1 MSVAESITLN
11 NLELSRIF
19 FAMVLL
25 LISGHFWGYLFHRF
39 TLPRVIGE
47 IFGGLLLGPTVLGYF
62 FPQAHDWIFN
72 GFEAEGKLL
81 SIIYWFGLVLLM
93 FISGF
98 ELQKS
103 FGKEDRKL
111 IGVTLLGATVI
122 PFLAGWLAPFFYDFS
137 PYLGSKSSMPALT
150 LVIAIA
156 VAVTSI
162 PVISKIFLD
171 LGIINTRF
179 AKIILATATIQDVI
193 LWVALAIATGI
204 VSTNSLSV
212 SKIITTVLITIGFF
226 GLALLV
232 MPRLIRFSS
241 GLRYNLLVKSSASG
255 YVLFICFLFSA
266 VANVLEINIVFGA
279 FLAGIIIGVMPHEQF
294 GKAKEHIKDISLAF
308 FIPIYFAIVG
318 LKIDLIYHF
327 DVFFFLG
334 FMIFATALAATGTL
348 IALKLAKQDWL
359 SSFNIS
365 VAMNTRGGPGI
376 VLATVAFDLGI
387 INQTFF
393 VTLVLIAIVTS
404 LLAGYWFKYVI
415 SKGWPLLDSERLEA
429 PVLAPQE
436 WPELPHSSKLHA

>member
-1 MSVAESITLN
+1 MNVAESITLN

-19 FAMVLL
+19 FAIVLL
-25 LISGHFWGYLFHRF
+25 LSSGHFFGYLFYRF
-39 TLPRVIGE
+39 ALPRVIGE
-47 IFGGLLLGPTVLGYF
+47 IFGGMLLGPTVLGYF
-62 FPQAHDWIFN
+62 LPQAHNWIFN
-72 GFEAEGKLL
+72 AFEAEGKLL

-122 PFLAGWLAPFFYDFS
+122 PFLAGWLAPSFYDFS
-137 PYLGSKSSMPALT
+137 PFLGSKSNMPALT
-150 LVIAIA
+150 LIIAVA

-193 LWVALAIATGI
+193 LWVAVAIATGL
-204 VSTNSLSV
+204 VSVSSLSL
-212 SKIITTVLITIGFF
+212 SKIMTTVLITIGFF
-226 GLALLV
+226 GLALFV
-232 MPRLIRFSS
+232 MPKLLSFSN
-241 GLRYNLLVKSSASG
+241 GLRYNLLIKSSASG
-255 YVLFICFLFSA
+255 YILLICFLFSA
-266 VANVLEINIVFGA
+266 VANVLEVNIVFGA
-279 FLAGIIIGVMPHEQF
+279 FLAGIVISALPHDRF
-294 GKAKEHIKDISLAF
+294 RKAKEHIKDISLAF
-308 FIPIYFAIVG
+308 FVPIYFAIVG
-318 LKIDLIYHF
+318 LRIDLIYQF
-327 DVFFFLG
+327 DLSFFLR
-334 FMIFATALAATGTL
+334 FLLFTTTFASVGTL
-348 IALKLAKQDWL
+348 IALKLAKEDWL

-404 LLAGYWFKYVI
+404 LLAGSWFKYVI
-415 SKGWPLLDSERLEA
+415 SKGWPLLSPHRHRLTVDYQERG
-429 PVLAPQE
+429 
-436 WPELPHSSKLHA
+436 ELPSSETPVA